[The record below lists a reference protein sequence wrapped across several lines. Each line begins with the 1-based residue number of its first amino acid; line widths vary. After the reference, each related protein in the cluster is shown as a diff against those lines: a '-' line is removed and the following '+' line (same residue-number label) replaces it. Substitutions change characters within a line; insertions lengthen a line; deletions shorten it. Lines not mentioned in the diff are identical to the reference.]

1 MCRESFLNSKAIW
14 FANSLVGA
22 KIKDWILKFFIF
34 NLLIIGIQ
42 KATVFPEPVFAWAIK
57 SLLSRLKG
65 KLFCCIDVS
74 FVYDKESR
82 FAKNSFD
89 KFNCEKFSIKM
100 GKPL

>member
-1 MCRESFLNSKAIW
+1 M
-14 FANSLVGA
+14 
-22 KIKDWILKFFIF
+22 
-34 NLLIIGIQ
+34 IIGIQ

-89 KFNCEKFSIKM
+89 KFNCENFSTKMIKPFIVFFYYIKTIKYFMRKFSYFSIFLKR
-100 GKPL
+100 